1 MSRQIS
7 LDKFFPNR
15 NGNSHSVKRKVEDRN
30 DYYKDY
36 NEVKMSRQFSKSW
49 KTDRPW
55 LVDSTEVEGMIC
67 TFCQE
72 YCTESNNVTIG
83 CKSYKLDS
91 IIKHEASKMHRKA
104 ENEPLY
110 ESDESD
116 CENVFDELIE
126 FEFEQSWTVHYQYQ
140 CALIK

>member
-7 LDKFFPNR
+7 LDKLFPNR
-15 NGNSHSVKRKVEDRN
+15 NGNSHFVKRKVEDRN

-72 YCTESNNVTIG
+72 YWTI
-83 CKSYKLDS
+83 L
-91 IIKHEASKMHRKA
+91 
-104 ENEPLY
+104 
-110 ESDESD
+110 
-116 CENVFDELIE
+116 
-126 FEFEQSWTVHYQYQ
+126 
-140 CALIK
+140 